1 MDSFDGEKFSEFL
14 IVVIL
19 ISLFFYGSTNIDDLT
34 TAPTTT

>member
-19 ISLFFYGSTNIDDLT
+19 ISLFIYGSTNIDDLT